1 MEAVFG
7 GFLTV
12 STVRSTTEAP
22 RKEALEMS
30 DQMAGPSRD
39 DMEQHFRLVRD
50 DLATLT
56 RLLREV
62 GEAEAGEKRDA
73 VLVEAAAL
81 LDKSRSALD
90 EGMGR
95 ARQATASMEDHIR
108 EKPVQS
114 ALIALGLGF
123 LVGMMSRR

>member
-1 MEAVFG
+1 M
-7 GFLTV
+7 
-12 STVRSTTEAP
+12 TEQTERP
-22 RKEALEMS
+22 
-30 DQMAGPSRD
+30 GRD
-39 DMEQHFRLVRD
+39 DLDRQFQLVRD

-73 VLVEAAAL
+73 VLAEAAAL
-81 LDKSRSALD
+81 LEKSRSALD
-90 EGMGR
+90 KGR
-95 ARQATASMEDHIR
+95 ARARHATASVEDHIR

-114 ALIALGLGF
+114 ALIALGVGF

>member
-1 MEAVFG
+1 M
-7 GFLTV
+7 T
-12 STVRSTTEAP
+12 
-22 RKEALEMS
+22 
-30 DQMAGPSRD
+30 DQAAGPDRED
-39 DMEQHFRLVRD
+39 VERQFQVLRD

-62 GEAEAGEKRDA
+62 GEAEAAERRDA
-73 VLVEAAAL
+73 VLAEAATL
-81 LDKSRSALD
+81 LEKSRSTLD
-90 EGMGR
+90 EGGARLRR
-95 ARQATASMEDHIR
+95 ASASIEDHIR